1 VTAPPGHGPRHR
13 PAGEPYAVLPGMWE
27 ARGDPPP
34 ETGGLPM
41 SHWLSIRKGGLDPL
55 PGGGA
60 VRNICDR
67 NAGPSAAGLDGLP
80 MLHQR
85 RLRRCHGASDGSL
98 WSVPASGSTWCWTDS
113 AAVARRADSNPP
125 GQRFAPATPPGPRI
139 DCACTGL
146 I

>member
-1 VTAPPGHGPRHR
+1 
-13 PAGEPYAVLPGMWE
+13 
-27 ARGDPPP
+27 
-34 ETGGLPM
+34 M

-55 PGGGA
+55 PGGCA

-98 WSVPASGSTWCWTDS
+98 WSVLASGSTWCWTDS

-125 GQRFAPATPPGPRI
+125 GQCFAPATPPGRASTAPAPASSEATASSPGRVPTRRREHEVPR
-139 DCACTGL
+139 G
-146 I
+146 